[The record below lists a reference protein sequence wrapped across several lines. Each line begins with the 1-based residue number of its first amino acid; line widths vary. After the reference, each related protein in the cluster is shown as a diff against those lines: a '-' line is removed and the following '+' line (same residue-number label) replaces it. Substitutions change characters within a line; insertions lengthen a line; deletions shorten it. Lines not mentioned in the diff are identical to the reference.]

1 MYDSIV
7 KAGHK
12 KANTQ
17 LKSSI
22 EEILKEEQQQE
33 WTLEQMQVP
42 QQIEEENCGYRMLY
56 NIKKICNQ
64 ENIEIIEDEEMT
76 LEGYTLEI
84 IKILKGKQQDT
95 VRREEEREG
104 KRVRKEKEQE
114 REIEKRKNKG
124 GDGKPEEG
132 QELERREQ
140 EMHEQIIEK
149 REEMAKKEKR
159 KRRRRGGNK

>member
-1 MYDSIV
+1 MYNSIV

-33 WTLEQMQVP
+33 WTIEQMQVP

-64 ENIEIIEDEEMT
+64 ENIEIIEDEEMA

-84 IKILKGKQQDT
+84 IKIFD
-95 VRREEEREG
+95 
-104 KRVRKEKEQE
+104 
-114 REIEKRKNKG
+114 
-124 GDGKPEEG
+124 
-132 QELERREQ
+132 
-140 EMHEQIIEK
+140 
-149 REEMAKKEKR
+149 
-159 KRRRRGGNK
+159 